1 MAIRF
6 DHRVAIVTGAG
17 NGLGRQHA
25 LALAARGAK
34 VVVNDLG
41 GARDGS
47 GASSEAAEKV
57 VEEIKAAGG
66 QAIANG
72 ANVADYEQVEAM
84 VAQTKEAFG
93 SVHVLINNAGILRDK
108 SFVKMPIEDF
118 EAVVKV
124 HLMGSTNCT
133 KACWETM
140 REQNYGR
147 IVMTTSSTG
156 LYGNFGQANYG
167 AAKLGLVGLM
177 NTLYLEG
184 AKYNIRVNTISPV
197 AATRMTEDIMPQ
209 QILDLLVPEAVTPAV
224 LYLASEDA
232 PSKVILSAGAG
243 SYARARIYETGGINL
258 SAEDR
263 TPENIA
269 AHFEAISDEAG
280 QKDYADGSGQGNN
293 LLGKAAK
300 ALGIKLG

>member
-1 MAIRF
+1 
-6 DHRVAIVTGAG
+6 
-17 NGLGRQHA
+17 
-25 LALAARGAK
+25 
-34 VVVNDLG
+34 
-41 GARDGS
+41 
-47 GASSEAAEKV
+47 
-57 VEEIKAAGG
+57 
-66 QAIANG
+66 
-72 ANVADYEQVEAM
+72 
-84 VAQTKEAFG
+84 
-93 SVHVLINNAGILRDK
+93 
-108 SFVKMPIEDF
+108 MPIEDF

-258 SAEDR
+258 AAEDR

>member
-6 DHRVAIVTGAG
+6 DDRVAIVTGAG

-72 ANVADYEQVEAM
+72 ANVADYAQVEAM

-93 SVHVLINNAGILRDK
+93 RVHVRINNAGILRDK

-258 SAEDR
+258 AAEDR